1 MAMIDAKAEV
11 AMERGDLVVG
21 KKISVVADV
30 GERVIDE
37 KGAERTI
44 KKIIINEDKTV
55 TYKLDE
61 GHSLVFVGE
70 DKHEATFE
78 CEYCRRRIAFALPGR
93 GEPAAHGKP
102 GAREPHPEFAKW
114 MDACSA

>member
-1 MAMIDAKAEV
+1 MIDTEAEL
-11 AMERGDLVVG
+11 AMEKADLVVG
-21 KKISVVADV
+21 KKISVIADV
-30 GERVIDE
+30 GELVLDE
-37 KGAERTI
+37 KGAERTV

-61 GHSLVFVGE
+61 GHSLVFIGE

-78 CEYCRRRIAFALPGR
+78 CQYCRSRIAFALPGS

-102 GAREPHPEFAKW
+102 GAWEPDPEFAKW
-114 MDACSA
+114 MDACST

>member
-1 MAMIDAKAEV
+1 MIDTEAEL
-11 AMERGDLVVG
+11 AMEKADLVVG
-21 KKISVVADV
+21 KKISVIAEV
-30 GERVIDE
+30 GELVLDE
-37 KGAERTI
+37 KGAERTV

-61 GHSLVFVGE
+61 GHSLVLIGE

-78 CEYCRRRIAFALPGR
+78 CQYCRSRIAFALPGS

-102 GAREPHPEFAKW
+102 GAWEPDPEFAKW
-114 MDACSA
+114 MDPCST